1 MTENSSD
8 DNTFKNAILA
18 SSEGDYIPDPSLS
31 DTKSDEKSKY
41 YS

>member
-8 DNTFKNAILA
+8 GNTFKNPILT

-31 DTKSDEKSKY
+31 DIKSDEKSKY
-41 YS
+41 